1 MFKNRFFL
9 INNDYVFAII
19 AVIFAYQINNY
30 FGFIGI
36 NVADSFQTF
45 DSGNRILKGDLPFRD
60 YWIISTGPLID
71 IMQGAFFKMFGV
83 SWSSYVI
90 HASVLNSIFSISVY
104 FFSRLNEIS
113 KSKSLFF
120 AILSGLI
127 MYPAAGTPQT
137 DHHAIIIGTISTLL
151 FFTFLKKKKFKSI
164 IFIPIIFLFCFF
176 IKQVPTA
183 YYAIVIAIVSLIY
196 VIFLKENKIVINL
209 FLGSFFALALF
220 FLILKLN
227 NISALDVYKQYI
239 SLILSS
245 FSLRID
251 DHSSNLFLDNI
262 FKIKYIILLL
272 IPLIFVVIQN
282 LKNYNLKNK
291 KNYYLDLYL
300 FLGLLISNAL
310 HESYTNNQSVT
321 FGLIPIYSILILA
334 ITRENKSKVLFYIF
348 LALSAV
354 GAVRLF
360 NANEIYLILIIL
372 LLLIYLF
379 RSKLNIFLKKTSSM
393 ITIYTLII
401 SLLYFEDVIKN
412 RYWFDIVN
420 PNWNNAIQAQ
430 EIDLK
435 FDGLTWLSNDTNT
448 QNEILDIK
456 YTLSYLKSLND
467 NFIIITNYQIYNAIL
482 NKKNYS
488 PVKYW
493 WNNLTYPPK
502 ENKYRNEFDAFFQ
515 KKINKNNVKKIV
527 IANDIKDNF
536 EINEFKWLNKCMTK
550 EQKNETFT
558 SYNVEGQC

>member
-1 MFKNRFFL
+1 
-9 INNDYVFAII
+9 
-19 AVIFAYQINNY
+19 
-30 FGFIGI
+30 
-36 NVADSFQTF
+36 
-45 DSGNRILKGDLPFRD
+45 
-60 YWIISTGPLID
+60 
-71 IMQGAFFKMFGV
+71 
-83 SWSSYVI
+83 
-90 HASVLNSIFSISVY
+90 
-104 FFSRLNEIS
+104 
-113 KSKSLFF
+113 
-120 AILSGLI
+120 
-127 MYPAAGTPQT
+127 
-137 DHHAIIIGTISTLL
+137 
-151 FFTFLKKKKFKSI
+151 
-164 IFIPIIFLFCFF
+164 
-176 IKQVPTA
+176 
-183 YYAIVIAIVSLIY
+183 
-196 VIFLKENKIVINL
+196 
-209 FLGSFFALALF
+209 
-220 FLILKLN
+220 
-227 NISALDVYKQYI
+227 
-239 SLILSS
+239 
-245 FSLRID
+245 
-251 DHSSNLFLDNI
+251 
-262 FKIKYIILLL
+262 
-272 IPLIFVVIQN
+272 
-282 LKNYNLKNK
+282 
-291 KNYYLDLYL
+291 
-300 FLGLLISNAL
+300 
-310 HESYTNNQSVT
+310 
-321 FGLIPIYSILILA
+321 
-334 ITRENKSKVLFYIF
+334 
-348 LALSAV
+348 
-354 GAVRLF
+354 
-360 NANEIYLILIIL
+360 
-372 LLLIYLF
+372 
-379 RSKLNIFLKKTSSM
+379 M